1 MLQYVMKHFNRSV
14 SKIYHIR
21 KILMLRF
28 PNLKIITEI
37 KGFEDISAVQ
47 GAQIFQKYLSIFKL
61 N

>member
-1 MLQYVMKHFNRSV
+1 MKHFNRSV